1 MNKKDELTPWFPPG
15 IKPVHI
21 GVYPVKYKVSA
32 GGMEHSGY
40 AYWTGKEW
48 TNSSNTVGH
57 AYIYKD
63 WTEGAVQQKSWR
75 GLAQK
80 PKGEFE

>member
-1 MNKKDELTPWFPPG
+1 MNKKDKLTPWFPPG

-21 GVYPVKYKVSA
+21 GVYPVKFRLYP
-32 GGMEHSGY
+32 GQREQIGY
-40 AYWTGKEW
+40 AYWTGKMW
-48 TNSSNTVGH
+48 TNSSDSVKF

-75 GLAQK
+75 GFAQK